1 LNFDWPD
8 YLSHV
13 QEQSLQGSG
22 CPSMT
27 VPPTSAE
34 CRLKAEGLEM
44 MARTVSYRLD
54 RERFVVEARG
64 WRVKEAE
71 ALVIEAR
78 PLV

>member
-1 LNFDWPD
+1 
-8 YLSHV
+8 
-13 QEQSLQGSG
+13 
-22 CPSMT
+22 MT

-64 WRVKEAE
+64 WRVKEGE